1 MAKPRCIIIAGPN
14 GAGKTT
20 LAREYLPQEGHCP
33 VFVNADLI
41 AAGLSPF
48 RPDTVA
54 WQAGRL
60 FLRQIDA
67 LSRQRKD
74 FAFETTLSG
83 LAYVRR
89 IEQWKISGYSIHILF
104 LKLSSPALAIQRVR
118 QRVRLGGHSLPEEMI
133 RRRFHS
139 GWINFDRTYRR
150 LADSWA
156 VYDNSGVAPILLEQ
170 GP

>member
-20 LAREYLPQEGHCP
+20 LAREYLLREGHCS

-48 RPDTVA
+48 RPDTAA

-60 FLRQIDA
+60 FLQQIDA

-89 IEQWKISGYSIHILF
+89 IEQWKRSGYSIHILF

-118 QRVRLGGHSLPEEMI
+118 QRALLGGQSLPEKVI
-133 RRRFHS
+133 RRRFQC
-139 GWINFDRTYRR
+139 GWENFDRTYRL
-150 LADSWA
+150 LADTWA
-156 VYDNSGVAPILLEQ
+156 IYDNSGTAPAFLEQ

>member
-1 MAKPRCIIIAGPN
+1 MQRSI
-14 GAGKTT
+14 
-20 LAREYLPQEGHCP
+20 
-33 VFVNADLI
+33 I

-48 RPDTVA
+48 RPETVA
-54 WQAGRL
+54 WQASRL
-60 FLRQIDA
+60 FLQQIDA

-83 LAYVRR
+83 LAYVHR
-89 IEQWKISGYSIHILF
+89 IEQWKMSGYSIHILF
-104 LKLSSPALAIQRVR
+104 LKLYSPALAIQRVR
-118 QRVRLGGHSLPEEMI
+118 QRVRHGGHSLPEKVI

-139 GWINFDRTYRR
+139 GWKNFDRSYRR

-156 VYDNSGVAPILLEQ
+156 VYDNSSIAPILLEQ